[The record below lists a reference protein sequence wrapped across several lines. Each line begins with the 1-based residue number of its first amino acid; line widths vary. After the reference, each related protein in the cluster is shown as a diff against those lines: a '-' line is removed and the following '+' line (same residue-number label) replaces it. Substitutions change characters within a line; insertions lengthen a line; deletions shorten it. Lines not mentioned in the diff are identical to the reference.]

1 MLFQSFQRFAIVV
14 VLVEILR
21 TLHGSGVFQ
30 PIEDYLEDLRRRVT
44 EGLFLTSIKM
54 GGAVSL
60 MLLVWRILAMIHPIC
75 YLIFFTGLY
84 TIYANQIYFEGEGV
98 LLDKDEILKEI
109 LQNEWD
115 VVDIPEV
122 LGGDGVLLDKDEIL
136 EEILQ
141 NEWDVVDI
149 PEGLS

>member
-30 PIEDYLEDLRRRVT
+30 PIEDYLEDLQRRVT
-44 EGLFLTSIKM
+44 EGILLTSIKM

-60 MLLVWRILAMIHPIC
+60 MLLVWRIMAMIHPIY
-75 YLIFFTGLY
+75 YLVLFTGLY
-84 TIYANQIYFEGEGV
+84 VIYTNQIYLE
-98 LLDKDEILKEI
+98 
-109 LQNEWD
+109 
-115 VVDIPEV
+115 
-122 LGGDGVLLDKDEIL
+122 GDGILLDKDEIL

-149 PEGLS
+149 PEGLEGDGILLDKDEILEEILQNEWDVVEISEGLS

>member
-30 PIEDYLEDLRRRVT
+30 PIEDYLEDLQRRVT
-44 EGLFLTSIKM
+44 EGILLTSIKM

-60 MLLVWRILAMIHPIC
+60 MLLVWRIMAMIHPIY
-75 YLIFFTGLY
+75 YLVLFTGLY
-84 TIYANQIYFEGEGV
+84 VIYTNQIYLE
-98 LLDKDEILKEI
+98 
-109 LQNEWD
+109 
-115 VVDIPEV
+115 
-122 LGGDGVLLDKDEIL
+122 GDGILLDKDEIL

-141 NEWDVVDI
+141 NEWDVVEI
-149 PEGLS
+149 SEGLS